1 MPFSNAHYDPET
13 LAILDQAFNEAL
25 EQLMSASN
33 TPPDKQVVRDTLAKR
48 IMVAADDGERD
59 LERLKFHALA
69 AFPIAKRS

>member
-1 MPFSNAHYDPET
+1 MPFSNGHYDPET

-33 TPPDKQVVRDTLAKR
+33 TPRDKQVVRDTLAKR